1 MKMVEIQVPQKRIS
15 VRALP
20 VWRITGL
27 IIALFVWLL
36 IIGGSIF
43 VYIKGLSFW
52 LVVVGFFVGLL
63 ITLLFTFLIPF
74 IRWKRWRYE
83 VRDQEIELQHGVF
96 FMKKTLV
103 PMIRVQHVDTVQ
115 GPILRKYDLATIT
128 IATAA
133 TVHQI
138 PAIDLNEAEE
148 LRRAIS
154 QLARVA
160 EEDV

>member
-1 MKMVEIQVPQKRIS
+1 MVEMQVPQKRIS

-27 IIALFVWLL
+27 IIALFVWVL

-43 VYIKGLSFW
+43 VYMKELSFW
-52 LVVVGFFVGLL
+52 LIVVGIFVGLL
-63 ITLLFTFLIPF
+63 ITLLFTYLIPF

-138 PAIDLNEAEE
+138 PAVDLNEAEE
-148 LRRAIS
+148 MRRAIS

>member
-1 MKMVEIQVPQKRIS
+1 MVEMQVPQKRIS

-27 IIALFVWLL
+27 IIALFVWVL

-43 VYIKGLSFW
+43 VYMKELSFW
-52 LVVVGFFVGLL
+52 LIVVGIFVGLL
-63 ITLLFTFLIPF
+63 ITLLFTYLIPF

-138 PAIDLNEAEE
+138 PAVDLNEAEDM
-148 LRRAIS
+148 RRAIS

>member
-1 MKMVEIQVPQKRIS
+1 MQVPQKRIS

-27 IIALFVWLL
+27 IIALFVWVL

-43 VYIKGLSFW
+43 VYMKELSFW
-52 LVVVGFFVGLL
+52 LIVVGIFVGLL
-63 ITLLFTFLIPF
+63 ITLLFTYLIPF

-138 PAIDLNEAEE
+138 PAVDLNEAEE
-148 LRRAIS
+148 MRRAIS

>member
-1 MKMVEIQVPQKRIS
+1 MEMQVPQKRIS

-27 IIALFVWLL
+27 IIALFVWVL

-43 VYIKGLSFW
+43 VYMKELSFW
-52 LVVVGFFVGLL
+52 LIVVGIFVGLL
-63 ITLLFTFLIPF
+63 ITLLFTYLIPF

-138 PAIDLNEAEE
+138 PAVDLNEAEE
-148 LRRAIS
+148 MRRAIS

>member
-1 MKMVEIQVPQKRIS
+1 MVESQVPRKRIS

-20 VWRITGL
+20 VWRITGF

-43 VYIKGLSFW
+43 VFIKGFSFW
-52 LVVVGFFVGLL
+52 WIAGGIVVGLV
-63 ITLLFTFLIPF
+63 ITLLFTYLIPL

-115 GPILRKYDLATIT
+115 GPILRKYNLATIT
-128 IATAA
+128 VATAA

-138 PAIDLNEAEE
+138 PAVDLHEAEE